1 METIDTIRRIAEDVA
16 RRMKLEIFDVNF
28 RKQKGK
34 LFLDI
39 VIDDPLGYVSI
50 DQCEKFSREINPIL
64 DAESDISNYI
74 LEVSSPGLDRPL
86 RKIEDFVRFKGKLAK
101 IKFVDEN
108 GKNVSVIGKINGCD
122 LNTGTFSMEVEG
134 KTNSYVF
141 SKVIS
146 ANLVVEF

>member
-1 METIDTIRRIAEDVA
+1 METIDAIRKIAEDVA

-28 RKQKGK
+28 RKQSGK
-34 LFLDI
+34 LLLNI
-39 VIDDPLGYVSI
+39 VIDDPIGYVSVE
-50 DQCEKFSREINPIL
+50 QCEKFSREINPIL
-64 DAESDISNYI
+64 DAESDIANYI

-86 RKIEDFVRFKGKLAK
+86 RKIADFARFKGKLAK

-108 GKNVSVIGKINGCD
+108 GKNVSIIGKINDCD
-122 LNTGTFSMEVEG
+122 LSTGTFSIEVEG
-134 KTNSYVF
+134 KASSYMF